1 MKTSADMSK
10 AVEAAVDNQINN
22 FIEMHFAE
30 FHNIE
35 KY

>member
-1 MKTSADMSK
+1 MSK

-22 FIEMHFAE
+22 FLEDALAE
-30 FHNIE
+30 YHNIE